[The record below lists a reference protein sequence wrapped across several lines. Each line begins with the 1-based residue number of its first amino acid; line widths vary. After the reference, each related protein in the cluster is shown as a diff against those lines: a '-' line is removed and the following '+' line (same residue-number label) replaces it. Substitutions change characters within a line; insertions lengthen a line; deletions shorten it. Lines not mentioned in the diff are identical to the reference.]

1 MLNLIDEFTH
11 ECLAIRVAMME
22 FLILDGFEVWDRA
35 RFVPQACPDL
45 RRAPVPPYPQ
55 LGWAFL
61 VDGRPVAAAAVLSC
75 PRE

>member
-1 MLNLIDEFTH
+1 MHNLIDEFTH

-45 RRAPVPPYPQ
+45 RRAPVQ
-55 LGWAFL
+55 L
-61 VDGRPVAAAAVLSC
+61 
-75 PRE
+75 